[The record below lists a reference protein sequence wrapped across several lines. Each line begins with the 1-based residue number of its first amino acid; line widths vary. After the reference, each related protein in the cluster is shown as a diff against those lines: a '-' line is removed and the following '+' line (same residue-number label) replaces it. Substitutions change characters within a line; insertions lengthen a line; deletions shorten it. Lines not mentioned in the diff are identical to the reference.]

1 MENPKV
7 YPLIAFAFCSATN
20 DNLNYIYYMWTIYNK
35 KLNNINNNEGII
47 KLKSLSIA
55 YIFIFFTI

>member
-47 KLKSLSIA
+47 KLNKGIKEILKDL
-55 YIFIFFTI
+55 FK